1 MSQEKPKFFLAKRY
15 TYLSLSPHRLRMNL
29 RLPGQK
35 GWGGGIDW
43 DLGIDMY
50 TLMYVKR
57 ITGLPWWS
65 SG

>member
-50 TLMYVKR
+50 TLMYVK
-57 ITGLPWWS
+57 
-65 SG
+65 